1 MAKKV
6 NNNIEARLNELKE
19 FQESLNK
26 AKVGRDVALEN
37 ERIALEKAE
46 NIKGDYLLEGNL
58 NKYLETCNVVE
69 YHKLRIKN
77 IEASRD
83 EGRLGDEDA
92 RRVVALHDGIMSDA
106 IKDVNVA
113 VINALPAITEA
124 VERYER
130 LCEEAHVVAQD
141 IFGGS
146 TYQGEALIP
155 LGLPI
160 KPSWYNN
167 TLELLKSLG
176 MLNK

>member
-6 NNNIEARLNELKE
+6 NTIEAKLNELKE
-19 FQESLNK
+19 LQKSLNT
-26 AKVGRDVALEN
+26 AKVSRDVALEN

-46 NIKGDYLLEGNL
+46 DLKGDYLLEGNL
-58 NKYLETCNVVE
+58 DKYLETCNVVE

-83 EGRLGDEDA
+83 EGRLGDADA
-92 RRVVALHDGIMSDA
+92 RRVVALHNGIMGDA
-106 IKDVNVA
+106 IKDVNV
-113 VINALPAITEA
+113 VIIKALPAITEA

-130 LCEEAHVVAQD
+130 LCEETHVVAQD

-146 TYQGEALIP
+146 TYQGESLIP
-155 LGLPI
+155 LGL
-160 KPSWYNN
+160 KPSPIWYNN
-167 TLELLKSLG
+167 ALELLKNLG

>member
-6 NNNIEARLNELKE
+6 NNSIEAKLKDLKE
-19 FQESLNK
+19 LQESLNK

-46 NIKGDYLLEGNL
+46 DLKGDYLLEGNL
-58 NKYLETCNVVE
+58 DKYLETCNVIE

-83 EGRLGDEDA
+83 EGRLGDADA

-113 VINALPAITEA
+113 MISALPAITEA
-124 VERYER
+124 VEKYER
-130 LCEEAHVVAQD
+130 LYEEVHFVAED

-146 TYQGEALIP
+146 TYQGESLMP
-155 LGLPI
+155 LGS
-160 KPSWYNN
+160 KPSPIWYIKA
-167 TLELLKSLG
+167 LDLLRSLG